1 MPDYHFYQK
10 AKKIVVLERSEE
22 NQAFQLINQGYKK
35 QFEEVSATTKKNALT
50 RLSNIRTDNRIDQR
64 NFLAGAGTMPL
75 IGILT
80 AVAAFLLL
88 KKHPRHR
95 FSPLF
100 ALSGPLAR

>member
-10 AKKIVVLERSEE
+10 GKQIVALERSEE
-22 NQAFQLINQGYKK
+22 NQSLNLINQGYEK
-35 QFEEVSATTKKNALT
+35 QFEEVSATSKKSALT

-80 AVAAFLLL
+80 AVAVFLLR
-88 KKHPRHR
+88 KKQP
-95 FSPLF
+95 
-100 ALSGPLAR
+100 

>member
-10 AKKIVVLERSEE
+10 GKQIVALERSEE
-22 NQAFQLINQGYKK
+22 NQAFKLINKGYEK
-35 QFEEVSATTKKNALT
+35 QFEEISATTRKSALT

-80 AVAAFLLL
+80 AIAVFLLR
-88 KKHPRHR
+88 KKQP
-95 FSPLF
+95 
-100 ALSGPLAR
+100 